1 MAFKYYRLYGYFDL
15 LSCFDRTGSGVG
27 TLRLQKSG
35 RLLYWRAAFTVV
47 GAACI
52 GHGLFP
58 RYDRHMISRFY
69 GVIFTDFFDAALIII
84 SVVIVTFMASL
95 IMGTHEARDRTSL
108 P

>member
-1 MAFKYYRLYGYFDL
+1 
-15 LSCFDRTGSGVG
+15 
-27 TLRLQKSG
+27 
-35 RLLYWRAAFTVV
+35 
-47 GAACI
+47 
-52 GHGLFP
+52 
-58 RYDRHMISRFY
+58 MISRFY